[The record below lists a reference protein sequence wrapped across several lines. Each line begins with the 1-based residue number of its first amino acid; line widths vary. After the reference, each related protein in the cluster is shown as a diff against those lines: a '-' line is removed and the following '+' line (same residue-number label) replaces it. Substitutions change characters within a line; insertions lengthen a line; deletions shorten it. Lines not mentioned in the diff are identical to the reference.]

1 MSLSTSVEPLEDNK
15 VRLHVAI
22 PAEDF
27 ERAIDAAFRKLAKEV
42 KMPGFRPGKAPRRLL
57 EARLGTEMA
66 RDQALRDS
74 LPEYYAEAVVAEDVD
89 VIAAPE
95 IDITA
100 GEEEG
105 DVEFDAVVEVRPVFT
120 VEGHDKLVIEIEKPD
135 VSDDDVATQIDQL
148 RDRFADLEDSE
159 APLTDGDYAEID
171 IKGFVDEESV
181 EGLTATDYL
190 YEVGSGIVVP
200 KLDEEL
206 HGKRPGDILK
216 FDDTLPERF
225 GERAGDEVAFQ
236 VLVKEAKKKVLP
248 ELTDD
253 WVSEVSEFE
262 TVDALQDDVRTRLD
276 MYARVQASMAMRE
289 KVFEAAAAL
298 VPEEVPETLVNSEME
313 RRLHDLAHRLEEQ
326 GLRMTIPQYLAATGQ
341 DQQEF
346 VDGVRAGATE
356 AVRADLA
363 LRAVITQ
370 EEIAASDDEVDAEV
384 ERIAQQMDEK
394 PAKVRKDLERRG
406 VIEAVRSD
414 IARGKALAF
423 LMDHAEVVDA
433 DGNTVDLSL
442 PQPPVSDTETS
453 EGTESDGPGAGTDS
467 DESADRRG
475 ASVVSNFQNVYV
487 PNVTQDTPRGP
498 DRNDIFSRL
507 LQDRIIFL
515 GTPIDDVVAN
525 IVIAQLL
532 HLESEQPDKDISIY
546 INSPGGEITGLFAI
560 YDTMQ
565 FIKPD
570 VSTICLG
577 QAASAAAVILASG
590 TPGKRYILPHS
601 RVLIHQPH
609 GGASGP
615 GGRHRDPG
623 QGDRAHARV
632 ARRDPRPPHRAG
644 RRKGRQGHRPRL
656 HPRCGGGEGIRD
668 RRRGDLQP

>member
-1 MSLSTSVEPLEDNK
+1 MSVTTSVEPLEGNK

-27 ERAIDAAFRKLAKEV
+27 EQAIDAAFRKLAKEV

-57 EARLGTEMA
+57 EARLGTEVG

-89 VIAAPE
+89 VIAPPE

-100 GEEEG
+100 GEEDG
-105 DVEFDAVVEVRPVFT
+105 DVEFDAVVEVRPVVT
-120 VEGHDKLVIEIEKPD
+120 VEGHDKLRIEIEKPE
-135 VSDDDVATQIDQL
+135 VSDDDVATQVDML
-148 RDRFADLEDSE
+148 RERFADLEDST

-171 IKGFVDEESV
+171 IKGYIHDESI

-216 FDDTLPERF
+216 FLDTLPERF

-236 VLVKEAKKKVLP
+236 VLVKETKKKVLP
-248 ELTDD
+248 ELTDE
-253 WVSEVSEFE
+253 WVSEVSEFD
-262 TVDALQDDVRTRLD
+262 TVEGLQGDVRTRLD

-289 KVFEAAAAL
+289 KIFEAAAAL
-298 VPEEVPETLVNSEME
+298 VPDDVPETLVNSEME

-370 EEIAASDDEVDAEV
+370 EEITATDDEVDAEV

-433 DGNTVDLSL
+433 DGEPVDLSL
-442 PQPPVSDTETS
+442 PQPERS
-453 EGTESDGPGAGTDS
+453 EGAEGDGPVTEASTTE
-467 DESADRRG
+467 DEE
-475 ASVVSNFQNVYV
+475 
-487 PNVTQDTPRGP
+487 TQEEPAP
-498 DRNDIFSRL
+498 
-507 LQDRIIFL
+507 
-515 GTPIDDVVAN
+515 
-525 IVIAQLL
+525 
-532 HLESEQPDKDISIY
+532 
-546 INSPGGEITGLFAI
+546 
-560 YDTMQ
+560 
-565 FIKPD
+565 
-570 VSTICLG
+570 
-577 QAASAAAVILASG
+577 
-590 TPGKRYILPHS
+590 
-601 RVLIHQPH
+601 
-609 GGASGP
+609 
-615 GGRHRDPG
+615 
-623 QGDRAHARV
+623 
-632 ARRDPRPPHRAG
+632 
-644 RRKGRQGHRPRL
+644 
-656 HPRCGGGEGIRD
+656 
-668 RRRGDLQP
+668 

>member
-1 MSLSTSVEPLEDNK
+1 MPVITSVEPLEDNK
-15 VRLHVAI
+15 VRLHVSV

-89 VIAAPE
+89 VIAPPE

-100 GEEEG
+100 GEDDG
-105 DVEFDAVVEVRPVFT
+105 DVEFDAVVEVRPVVT
-120 VEGHDKLVIEIEKPD
+120 VEGHDKLRIEIDKPEVD
-135 VSDDDVATQIDQL
+135 DDDVARQVDMV
-148 RDRFADLEDSE
+148 RDRFADLADSE
-159 APLTDGDYAEID
+159 APLTDGDYAEVD
-171 IKGFVDEESV
+171 IKGYVDGESV
-181 EGLTATDYL
+181 EGLTASDYL

-200 KLDEEL
+200 QLDEEL

-216 FDDTLPERF
+216 FDAELPERF
-225 GERAGDEVAFQ
+225 GERAGEQVAFQ
-236 VLVKEAKKKVLP
+236 VLVKDAKKKVLP
-248 ELTDD
+248 QLTDE
-253 WVSEVSEFE
+253 WVSEVSEFD
-262 TVDALQDDVRTRLD
+262 TVEALQDDVRTRLD

-289 KVFEAAAAL
+289 KIFEAAAGL
-298 VPEEVPETLVNSEME
+298 VPDDVPETLVNREME

-363 LRAVITQ
+363 LRAVIAQ
-370 EEIAASDDEVDAEV
+370 EQIAATDEEVDAEV

-442 PQPPVSDTETS
+442 PQPEASDGTEPEES
-453 EGTESDGPGAGTDS
+453 EGTEPEASEGTRGDGP
-467 DESADRRG
+467 
-475 ASVVSNFQNVYV
+475 
-487 PNVTQDTPRGP
+487 VTEDQDTEEEP
-498 DRNDIFSRL
+498 
-507 LQDRIIFL
+507 
-515 GTPIDDVVAN
+515 
-525 IVIAQLL
+525 
-532 HLESEQPDKDISIY
+532 
-546 INSPGGEITGLFAI
+546 
-560 YDTMQ
+560 
-565 FIKPD
+565 
-570 VSTICLG
+570 
-577 QAASAAAVILASG
+577 AS
-590 TPGKRYILPHS
+590 
-601 RVLIHQPH
+601 
-609 GGASGP
+609 
-615 GGRHRDPG
+615 
-623 QGDRAHARV
+623 
-632 ARRDPRPPHRAG
+632 
-644 RRKGRQGHRPRL
+644 
-656 HPRCGGGEGIRD
+656 
-668 RRRGDLQP
+668 